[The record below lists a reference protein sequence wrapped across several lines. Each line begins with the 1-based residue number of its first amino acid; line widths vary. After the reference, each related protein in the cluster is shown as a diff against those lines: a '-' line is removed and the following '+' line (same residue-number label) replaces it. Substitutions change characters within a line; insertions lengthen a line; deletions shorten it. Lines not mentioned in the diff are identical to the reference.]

1 MPTRRYN
8 MSPARCLA
16 LFLALLA
23 VAETKADVETVPV
36 PPFSAQTDIGSP
48 DSAWEPL
55 TFPNIDNRTVY
66 SFKKEGDIR
75 VVQAETDNSAS
86 GLITRVQLDPT
97 EYPVLSWRWKISNVY
112 ESGDARSKEGDDYP
126 ARVYVAFAFEPDKAS
141 FFERMKRKAASA
153 LFGAE
158 LPGRSL
164 NYIWANKLAVG
175 EIVPNPY
182 SDATRMIAVNSG
194 NAQAGSWVRVERNI
208 LADYREAFGEEPP
221 GIVGIG
227 IMSDSDSTG
236 EAATAW
242 YGDIALSNRPRGNN
256 DLGHEAQ

>member
-1 MPTRRYN
+1 MPIRRY
-8 MSPARCLA
+8 SVAPRSLA

-23 VAETKADVETVPV
+23 VAETKADAEPV
-36 PPFSAQTDIGSP
+36 PPFSTQADIGTP
-48 DSAWEPL
+48 DSGWEPL
-55 TFPNIDNRTVY
+55 IFPNIDDRTVY

-126 ARVYVAFAFEPDKAS
+126 ARVYVAFAFEPDKAG

-182 SDATRMIAVNSG
+182 SDATRMIAVSSG
-194 NAQAGSWVRVERNI
+194 DTQAGRWVSVERNI

-227 IMSDSDSTG
+227 IMSDSDNTG

-242 YGDIALSNRPRGNN
+242 YGDIALGNRRRGNN
-256 DLGHEAQ
+256 DLRNEAP